1 MNTTKYQS
9 RTRKQI
15 ENHLQS
21 QRQSGLS
28 VINYCKKH
36 GILKQTFYTWR
47 TRYKSPLVADKTK
60 NDFVA
65 LKIEPSI
72 IEEPDTA
79 IAQINH
85 PNGCSISFY
94 KSCTPSFLSQTIKQL

>member
-1 MNTTKYQS
+1 MKTKKRLS
-9 RTRKQI
+9 RKQI
-15 ENHLQS
+15 KAHLES

-28 VINYCKKH
+28 VIKYCSQYN
-36 GILKQTFYTWR
+36 IIKQTFYGWR
-47 TRYKSPLVADKTK
+47 TKYEAPFKSSKTK

-65 LKIEPSI
+65 LKIEPSTI
-72 IEEPDTA
+72 GPNNI

-94 KSCTPSFLSQTIKQL
+94 KGCTPLFLSQIIKQL

>member
-1 MNTTKYQS
+1 MKTTKQLS
-9 RTRKQI
+9 RKQI
-15 ENHLQS
+15 KAHLES

-28 VINYCKKH
+28 VIKYCYQH
-36 GILKQTFYTWR
+36 NIIKQTFYGWR
-47 TRYKSPLVADKTK
+47 TRYEAPFKSSKTR
-60 NDFVA
+60 NDFVT

-72 IEEPDTA
+72 IDPNII

-94 KSCTPSFLSQTIKQL
+94 KGCTPFFLSQTIKQL